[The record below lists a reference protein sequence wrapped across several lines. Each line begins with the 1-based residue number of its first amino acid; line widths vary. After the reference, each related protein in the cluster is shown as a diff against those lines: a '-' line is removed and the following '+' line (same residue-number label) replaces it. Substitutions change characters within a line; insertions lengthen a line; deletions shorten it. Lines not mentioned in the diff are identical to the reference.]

1 MTVAYTGAEAI
12 VLRDVVAWLAA
23 SAAFQAFVGAANA
36 PAAAALI
43 IEIEGADP
51 GAIAHAVVDTPVLR
65 CQRTPGGD
73 HDGTADVSI
82 VCVCPVTAG
91 DTDAEIHRRALN
103 AMSAIR
109 REVLDVGGQRILS
122 VVADPPGILDPSD
135 GLPAFVEFALALTV
149 EARP

>member
-1 MTVAYTGAEAI
+1 MSVPYTGAESI

-23 SAAFQAFVGAANA
+23 STAFQAYVAAA
-36 PAAAALI
+36 DATAAAALI
-43 IEIEGADP
+43 VEIDGAGP

-82 VCVCPVTAG
+82 VCVAPVTAG
-91 DTDAEIHRRALN
+91 DTDAEVHRRALN

-109 REVLDVGGQRILS
+109 RDLLDAGGQCILA
-122 VVADPPGILDPSD
+122 VTADPPGILDPSD